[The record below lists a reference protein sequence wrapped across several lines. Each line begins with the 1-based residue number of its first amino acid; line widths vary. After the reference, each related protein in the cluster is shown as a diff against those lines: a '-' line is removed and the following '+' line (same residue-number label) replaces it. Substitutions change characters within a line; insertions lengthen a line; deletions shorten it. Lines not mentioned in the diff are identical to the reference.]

1 MRLPTDGFLLGCT
14 ARPLLMVW
22 EVQAGERTAGGVTD
36 DQAAAETA
44 MFDALRT
51 HPTGRGRIRYARL
64 SFIGIGYVYGPTL
77 SPRTDERR
85 HDDRRR
91 KRRRCRRR
99 LGRHPMSG
107 HGGVARAWGAA
118 VPDGGPPGARPA
130 RGCSQGLFAFA

>member
-36 DQAAAETA
+36 DQVAAETA

-77 SPRTDERR
+77 LTAHR
-85 HDDRRR
+85 
-91 KRRRCRRR
+91 
-99 LGRHPMSG
+99 MN
-107 HGGVARAWGAA
+107 GVTMIIAGDAGDAGDAWGGI
-118 VPDGGPPGARPA
+118 P
-130 RGCSQGLFAFA
+130 